1 MKVLSLV
8 STFLLLSLTLIAPF
22 VSANNFQTETFTS
35 NFSPDQSLT
44 DRGNGYVSESAT
56 VEVFNLTGGL
66 DEVPLNIET
75 WPETNGTYSGAV
87 FQESILA
94 LDYVGVDKQVSTPY
108 SYVTLGSIHNWSSM
122 DIMNGAVK
130 TNVRLPWYG
139 DHYEFMSM
147 RIYEVPDNS
156 AMSLTTTATAN
167 GTVPLTTNSEA
178 VKIYENYLNFDMWSY
193 DATDYFE
200 FYGVE
205 ANPLVLELL
214 SQVYYFPDALHNWP
228 FRFDPIE
235 GIYNSNFLGSGPQP
249 YSNFMTASSYS
260 MERIGDRYYSD
271 LNLFIKPDQN
281 YLFTT
286 TAIIKENQKPE
297 IAISAE
303 NINGGN
309 TTSTIIQG
317 ILDGNEKK
325 YEQTDILQDV
335 ELGWSFLFQGGHG
348 DGITGFEVEGEYNQS
363 IEFLIEMDDP
373 ITSDEN
379 LSIMLPIIPDNED
392 SFNYSIQIAA
402 FNETGYREYNW
413 SSHPNLNNLHHGDGT
428 LFETDVVGLDNS
440 LESEGFILYSPRC
453 ESAGSIVPCKPVGA
467 KYYYV
472 KIFLNY
478 DTSEPLIDFRLFGTQ
493 GNKGFLVSTNNFNDF
508 IGPGNILPCS
518 SDQCL
523 QRRSGGDYYAYNL
536 SFSAQYHEGSWVQVD
551 NEGVVITYTQLEEK
565 PKGKSV
571 GFSSITKMVVLSTP
585 SKQVEVDLWAEA
597 AEAWNQFDLMDP
609 STYGAIGSAIMLA
622 LQAAMTTL
630 WEGTMAIYGGIQN
643 AFSSTKDYLLELGHF
658 TQVYLGEILDAV
670 VSMVVMIYDY
680 LVPIAQ
686 YMIALAGA
694 WVFYFGLRLI
704 LLVASYV
711 HISLR
716 GGAFR

>member
-8 STFLLLSLTLIAPF
+8 STFLLLSLTLIAPV

-35 NFSPDQSLT
+35 NFRADKSLT
-44 DRGNGYVSESAT
+44 DKGNGYVSESAT
-56 VEVFNLTGGL
+56 VEVFNMTG
-66 DEVPLNIET
+66 DMEEVPLNILT

-94 LDYVGVDKQVSTPY
+94 LDYVGVDKQTSTPY

-147 RIYEVPDNS
+147 RIYEVPANS
-156 AMSLTTTATAN
+156 GMSLTTTATPN
-167 GTVPLTTNSEA
+167 GTVPITTNIEA
-178 VKIYENYLNFDMWSY
+178 VKIYENYLNFDMWEWDSSIL
-193 DATDYFE
+193 DITLNDYF
-200 FYGVE
+200 
-205 ANPLVLELL
+205 
-214 SQVYYFPDALHNWP
+214 YFPDELHTWP
-228 FRFDPIE
+228 FRFDPVAGYYTQNEVGWGPNPYATFRE
-235 GIYNSNFLGSGPQP
+235 G
-249 YSNFMTASSYS
+249 TSYS
-260 MERIGDRYYSD
+260 MEMIDNRYYSD

-286 TAIIKENQKPE
+286 SAIIKSNEKPE
-297 IAISAE
+297 IAISSE
-303 NINGGN
+303 SINGGN
-309 TTSTIIQG
+309 RSSTIIQG
-317 ILDGNEKK
+317 ILDENIRK
-325 YEQTDILQDV
+325 YEQTDVLSEV

-363 IEFLIEMDDP
+363 IEFMIEMDDA

-379 LSIMLPIIPDNED
+379 LTIMLPIIPDNEN
-392 SFNYSIQIAA
+392 SFDYSIKILA
-402 FNETGYREYNW
+402 FNESGGEVEWLAHGETV
-413 SSHPNLNNLHHGDGT
+413 NLHADGNLFDT
-428 LFETDVVGLDNS
+428 LFEGLDNS

-453 ESAGSIVPCKPVGA
+453 ESESNPGSIVPCRPVGA
-467 KYYYV
+467 VDYYV

-478 DTSEPLIDFRLFGTQ
+478 NTEDPLTNFRLIGTE
-493 GNKGFLVSTNNFNDF
+493 GNKGFLVSNNDLTD
-508 IGPGNILPCS
+508 IALCS
-518 SDQCL
+518 TGDQCL
-523 QRRSGGDYYAYNL
+523 AQRIGGDYYGYNL
-536 SFSAQYHEGSWVQVD
+536 SYSAQYHEGSWVQVD
-551 NEGVVITYTQLEEK
+551 NEGVVITYTRLENK
-565 PKGKSV
+565 FTGKQV
-571 GFSSITKMVVLSTP
+571 GFSSIEKVVGLTTP
-585 SKQVEVDLWAEA
+585 SSSSGSNEEEVDLFAEA
-597 AEAWNQFDLMDP
+597 AEAWENFDVSDP
-609 STYGAIGSAIMLA
+609 STYGAIADAIMFALA
-622 LQAAMTTL
+622 GVLTQL
-630 WEGTMAIYGGIQN
+630 WEGTLAIYGGIQT
-643 AFSSTKDYLLELGHF
+643 AFSNTKDYLLELGHF
-658 TQVYLGEILDAV
+658 TEVYLGEILDAV